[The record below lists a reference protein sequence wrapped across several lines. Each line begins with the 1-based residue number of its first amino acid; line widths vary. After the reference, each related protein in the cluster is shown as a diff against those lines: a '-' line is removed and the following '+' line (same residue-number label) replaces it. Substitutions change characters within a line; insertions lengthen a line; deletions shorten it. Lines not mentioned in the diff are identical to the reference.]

1 MKMPEREW
9 DGGDAQPGERPLLV
23 GLVGPSGGGK
33 TYSALRLATGM
44 QRVCGGDIWF
54 IDTEGKRALHYAH
67 EFTFKHL
74 PFDPPYSPLDYVSA
88 IDYVLKQGAR
98 IVVIDSM
105 THEHSG
111 PGGVMDQ
118 ADTFLD
124 RVAGDDERARQK
136 NFMRALVEPKRQRRV
151 LIDRIVHL
159 GGEAWFLF
167 CYRAKEGLDFKSKDK
182 FGQPREKGYVIE
194 STSPMQYEMTV
205 QFLLPPGCMGQPKT
219 YSEHAEESALVKLP
233 HLFSHWFGKSDVL
246 DEAIG
251 ERFGKWAKGEHGM
264 SKPKP
269 EPGEHVEPNPV
280 AEESNKY
287 AANADARVMA
297 RALGEDPLPWEGE
310 QPRTFEPSPEPE
322 PESDAPLTGIEKF
335 VADAKAAIDG
345 ARNLGELKDCWEMVA
360 AKKSELSKSDL
371 AELTRM
377 KDARKGELA

>member
-1 MKMPEREW
+1 MKLPEREW
-9 DGGDAQPGERPLLV
+9 EGGTAQPGERPLLV

-44 QRVCGGDIWF
+44 QRVSGGDIWY

-205 QFLLPPGCMGQPKT
+205 QFLLPPACQGSPKLM
-219 YSEHAEESALVKLP
+219 SEHAEESALVKVP
-233 HLFSHWFGKSDVL
+233 HLFADWFSKGVVL

-251 ERFGKWAKGEHGM
+251 ERFGRWAKGEAV
-264 SKPKP
+264 KP
-269 EPGEHVEPNPV
+269 EPKPIDV
-280 AEESNKY
+280 S
-287 AANADARVMA
+287 
-297 RALGEDPLPWEGE
+297 PLPFDDE
-310 QPRTFEPSPEPE
+310 PARTFEPSPEPE